1 MIITLKLQ
9 SPFGSFDEESKDW
22 YRVIEIESISDLE
35 TLHYAIQ
42 DAIDFDDDHMYEF
55 FIANSYRSSEKV
67 RFDNENQGLWEYSI
81 DDLFPLPK
89 HKKLFYLFDYGDSW
103 YFRITKS
110 RIKPKQKEAG
120 LTYPRVV
127 DQSGENPEQYP
138 DYEDY

>member
-9 SPFGSFDEESKDW
+9 SAFGSFDEESKDW

-120 LTYPRVV
+120 VTYPRVV

-138 DYEDY
+138 DYED